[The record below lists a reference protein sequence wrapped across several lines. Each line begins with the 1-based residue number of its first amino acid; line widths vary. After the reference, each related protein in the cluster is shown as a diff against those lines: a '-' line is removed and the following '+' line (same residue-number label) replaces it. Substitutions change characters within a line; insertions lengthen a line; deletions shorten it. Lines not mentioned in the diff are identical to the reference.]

1 VGGNGLCCW
10 DESAALRIGA
20 SPGLELADEPLVAGL
35 GIQGGSPLAHQLCGR
50 KRMQH
55 GRLLS

>member
-1 VGGNGLCCW
+1 VDGKGLCCW
-10 DESAALRIGA
+10 EEWAALRIGA

-35 GIQGGSPLAHQLCGR
+35 GTQGGSPLAHQLRGR
-50 KRMQH
+50 KRRQH